1 MHSWKNESQT
11 SENSPGCLCNHTLGY
26 LSLGTYPWVP
36 TLVYVPDAHQLL
48 RSAERDSTSWR
59 TFFRPVI
66 IAGRNGQRL

>member
-36 TLVYVPDAHQLL
+36 ILGYLSLSLYLMHISYCDLL
-48 RSAERDSTSWR
+48 RETVPLGEHFSD
-59 TFFRPVI
+59 P
-66 IAGRNGQRL
+66 